1 MKKTPKILIGMLG
14 FAIIAMVISNFLLKK
29 EYDKVDKSDTYWTY
43 AKILEQPFK
52 HIKVQGGNLTT
63 IAFEPSMNP
72 SVRVFKMWKGFEDD
86 SVKAFVRNDTL
97 FLTFPEN
104 INDPFEKRF
113 MGWNT
118 LVRIFAPELLSVE
131 GNNTNFLIAKFKQKN
146 IRINLSGRSTLEVES
161 YIHEFD
167 NLQINQR
174 DSSKV
179 VFEISPDLKG
189 TEIVA
194 PVSDGFKVTNAVKTD
209 DLSSII
215 QNNINTKYRLPK
227 SWETMF
233 IGKVSAQISGVSI
246 LDVGRAQIKDLQ
258 VDIADSSAVI
268 VSGQALKKLTSNTNR

>member
-1 MKKTPKILIGMLG
+1 MKKTSKILIGMLV

-63 IAFEPSMNP
+63 IAFEPSTNP

-104 INDPFEKRF
+104 ISDPFEKRY

-118 LVRIFAPELLSVE
+118 LVRVFAPELLSVE
-131 GNNTNFLIAKFKQKN
+131 GNNTNFVIAKFKQKHLQ
-146 IRINLSGRSTLEVES
+146 IDLSGRSKLEVES

-167 NLQINQR
+167 DLQINQR
-174 DSSKV
+174 DSSQV
-179 VFEISPDLKG
+179 VFEISPHLKG
-189 TEIVA
+189 TETSA
-194 PVSDGFKVTNAVKTD
+194 PGSDGFKVTNAVKTD
-209 DLSSII
+209 NVTAVMQDR
-215 QNNINTKYRLPK
+215 INTEYHLPK

-233 IGKVSAQISGVSI
+233 MGKVSAQIAGVSI
-246 LDVGRAQIKDLQ
+246 LDVGRAQIKELQ
-258 VDIADSSAVI
+258 LDIADSSAVI
-268 VSGQALKKLTSNTNR
+268 VSGQALKKLTSNSNR